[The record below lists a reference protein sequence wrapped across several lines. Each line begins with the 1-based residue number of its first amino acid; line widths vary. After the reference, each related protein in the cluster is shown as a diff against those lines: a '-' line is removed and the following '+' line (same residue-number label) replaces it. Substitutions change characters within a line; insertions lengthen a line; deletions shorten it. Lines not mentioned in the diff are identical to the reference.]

1 MYFLIQKSIKDEGK
15 EDEYW
20 RIMLIFHLVQNR
32 KYRNL
37 QETLFS
43 LVPFLMISKEE
54 CIHILHE
61 EEQKNTCFYLFFFF
75 ISTWHNVW
83 EYECLFM

>member
-20 RIMLIFHLVQNR
+20 GIMLIFHFVQNR

-54 CIHILHE
+54 CIHVLHE
-61 EEQKNTCFYLFFFF
+61 EEQKNTCF
-75 ISTWHNVW
+75 
-83 EYECLFM
+83 

>member
-1 MYFLIQKSIKDEGK
+1 
-15 EDEYW
+15 
-20 RIMLIFHLVQNR
+20 MLIFHFVQNR

-54 CIHILHE
+54 CIHVLHE
-61 EEQKNTCFYLFFFF
+61 EEQKNTCFYLFFF
-75 ISTWHNVW
+75 SSVLDTA
-83 EYECLFM
+83 YESMSVSSCKLEKLHFGYPLRCMHFQFPLW